1 MPKYLD
7 LEGLKLYD
15 KKLKEYINWDSA
27 YQKPEDGIPFED
39 LEASVQQSLGKAD
52 TALQSS
58 DIANSLSE
66 SDDSPVSASAVYTAI
81 VDEEEVISAAL
92 NDLNSRIE
100 NMVVEETD
108 PTVPSWAKQATK
120 PSYTASEIGAVSDSI
135 TVNGK
140 SLSSDITLTATDV
153 NAVPTSRSINGKSLS
168 SNITL
173 TAADVNAL
181 PASTTIPSKLS
192 DLTND
197 AGFITSS
204 DLADEVSQEDKPVTA
219 NAVYEYITEDE
230 KVIASALNDLNERI
244 GDVETTVSDNEVVT
258 AAALNDLNSNKQNK
272 LVSGTNIK
280 TINNQSLLGEGNIT
294 ISGGG
299 SGDGGDGSNITE
311 ITEQNVEEAVN
322 ATAFIVVKI
331 GIDPYLK
338 EEINENEY
346 GEGLAFYNALPP
358 RYYLFYAVINN
369 NVVSLPINLLHH
381 FIIKGKPVIGTKNYY
396 KIANYRNN
404 EDKNW
409 NKVISLVNVNEK
421 TFTVDEGNDKFSD
434 AVYVNSE
441 IIPLGIELSN
451 FPKFNNGNF
460 IESDIYNYRLVSND
474 FERKLKTIRYE
485 DQTPYIDS
493 EYIRSERFNNGL
505 VGINNGITKS
515 LLNINN
521 NFISIGNISY
531 TNYKG
536 IDFTNNNYTDG
547 NLTNYFDF
555 TTRGGQLKG
564 YNIRGD
570 YTLSAQ
576 FDLRLYSNVNLFY
589 NFDNWAITKDNIAG
603 FINMMV
609 TNKIEEDLGY
619 GACEFY
625 NFQLIYKHINT
636 YDTNTYGYH
645 IINNGNLLNITNSQ
659 GGYYFI
665 LCGNTVDPSDSIY
678 ELVFVNIENETFAN
692 GELLF
697 RPILIMW
704 KKQENS

>member
-7 LEGLKLYD
+7 LEGLKYYD
-15 KKLKEYINWDSA
+15 QKLKDS
-27 YQKPEDGIPFED
+27 
-39 LEASVQQSLGKAD
+39 
-52 TALQSS
+52 
-58 DIANSLSE
+58 
-66 SDDSPVSASAVYTAI
+66 VYTAI
-81 VDEEEVISAAL
+81 VEEEEVISAAL

-108 PTVPSWAKQATK
+108 PTVPSWAKQETK
-120 PSYTASEIGAVSDSI
+120 PSYTASEVGAVPTSR

-153 NAVPTSRSINGKSLS
+153 NAVPTSRTINGKSLS

-173 TAADVNAL
+173 TAADINAL

-197 AGFITSS
+197 AGYITSS
-204 DLADEVSQEDKPVTA
+204 DLTDEVSQEDKPVTA

-299 SGDGGDGSNITE
+299 SGDGSNITE

-338 EEINENEY
+338 EEINKNEY
-346 GEGLAFYNALPP
+346 GHNLSYEGRSSS

-369 NVVSLPINLLHH
+369 NIVPLPISLLHN
-381 FIIKGKPVIGTKNYY
+381 FIIKSKPIIGTKNYY
-396 KIANYRNN
+396 KVASYHNDG
-404 EDKNW
+404 DKNW
-409 NKVISLVNVNEK
+409 NKIMSFVNVNEK
-421 TFTVDEGNDKFSD
+421 TFTVDEGNGDFSD
-434 AVYVNSE
+434 AVYINSE
-441 IIPLGIELSN
+441 IISLSIELSN
-451 FPKFNNGNF
+451 FPKFNNDGNF
-460 IESDIYNYRLVSND
+460 NESDFYNYRLVSND
-474 FERKLKTIRYE
+474 FEGKLEVISVNEKISYL
-485 DQTPYIDS
+485 DS

-521 NFISIGNISY
+521 NFISIGNINY
-531 TNYKG
+531 TDYKG
-536 IDFTNNNYTDG
+536 IDFTGNYTDG
-547 NLTNYFDF
+547 NSTNYFDF
-555 TTRGGQLKG
+555 TTRSGQLKG
-564 YNIRGD
+564 YNISGD

-576 FDLRLYSNVNLFY
+576 FDLRLYSHEMNFFY

-609 TNKIEEDLGY
+609 TNKVTEDLGY
-619 GACEFY
+619 AAYEYY
-625 NFQLIYKHINT
+625 NFQLIFERVNS
-636 YDTNTYGYH
+636 YGH
-645 IINNGNLLNITNSQ
+645 VIDKNGNLLNITNSK
-659 GGYYFI
+659 GSYYFI

>member
-299 SGDGGDGSNITE
+299 DESCCKKVVLTRAE
-311 ITEQNVEEAVN
+311 Y
-322 ATAFIVVKI
+322 TA
-331 GIDPYLK
+331 
-338 EEINENEY
+338 
-346 GEGLAFYNALPP
+346 LA
-358 RYYLFYAVINN
+358 NN
-369 NVVSLPINLLHH
+369 NTLDEDTLYVVLEAQSEI
-381 FIIKGKPVIGTKNYY
+381 V
-396 KIANYRNN
+396 
-404 EDKNW
+404 DD
-409 NKVISLVNVNEK
+409 
-421 TFTVDEGNDKFSD
+421 VDESTMQYNDIRISKIQSSGSSGGGV
-434 AVYVNSE
+434 A
-441 IIPLGIELSN
+441 PLE
-451 FPKFNNGNF
+451 
-460 IESDIYNYRLVSND
+460 
-474 FERKLKTIRYE
+474 
-485 DQTPYIDS
+485 
-493 EYIRSERFNNGL
+493 
-505 VGINNGITKS
+505 
-515 LLNINN
+515 
-521 NFISIGNISY
+521 
-531 TNYKG
+531 
-536 IDFTNNNYTDG
+536 
-547 NLTNYFDF
+547 
-555 TTRGGQLKG
+555 
-564 YNIRGD
+564 
-570 YTLSAQ
+570 
-576 FDLRLYSNVNLFY
+576 
-589 NFDNWAITKDNIAG
+589 
-603 FINMMV
+603 
-609 TNKIEEDLGY
+609 
-619 GACEFY
+619 
-625 NFQLIYKHINT
+625 
-636 YDTNTYGYH
+636 
-645 IINNGNLLNITNSQ
+645 
-659 GGYYFI
+659 
-665 LCGNTVDPSDSIY
+665 
-678 ELVFVNIENETFAN
+678 
-692 GELLF
+692 
-697 RPILIMW
+697 
-704 KKQENS
+704 